1 MNNVSSFIDTV
12 VTKADSK
19 QGGRNGII
27 AGMVQRQDAEH
38 VANRIA
44 LTFVALNNERRRRR
58 IESVRQGVPIEI
70 MSEKPEHMLS
80 FVQSMMNNCC
90 WAARAV
96 VRSGQ
101 AEEQA
106 TGIDFSQSVAE
117 QAGLLETA
125 CMHNCDDTLMDDWAT
140 LNELHTWLC
149 TQMNYMT
156 DLDPLF
162 LYAEKAEVEPGVW
175 EHVHQLMD
183 FPYVLVALDEKVLE
197 LAEKKDDVLV
207 DYANK
212 HVFGSAYAA

>member
-12 VTKADSK
+12 ITKADNK

-44 LTFVALNNERRRRR
+44 MTYVQLTKERTRRRL
-58 IESVRQGVPIEI
+58 ESVRLGVPIET
-70 MSEKPEHMLS
+70 MSVKPEHMLS

-101 AEEQA
+101 AETQA
-106 TGIDFSQSVAE
+106 NGIDFSQSVAE

-149 TQMNYMT
+149 GQMNYMT

-162 LYAEKAEVEPGVW
+162 LYAGKAEVEPGVW
-175 EHVHQLMD
+175 EYVHQLMD
-183 FPYVLVALDEKVLE
+183 FPYVLIALDDKVLE
-197 LAEKKDDVLV
+197 LAQKKDDVLV

>member
-44 LTFVALNNERRRRR
+44 LTFVALNNERKRRR

-96 VRSGQ
+96 IRSGQ

-106 TGIDFSQSVAE
+106 NGIDFSQSVAE

-125 CMHNCDDTLMDDWAT
+125 CMHNCEDTLMDDWAI

-149 TQMNYMT
+149 GQMSYMT

-183 FPYVLVALDEKVLE
+183 LPDILVALDEKVLE
-197 LAEKKDDVLV
+197 LVEQKDEVLV
-207 DYANK
+207 DYASN
-212 HVFGSAYAA
+212 HQFGSAYAA

>member
-1 MNNVSSFIDTV
+1 MNKLSSFIDTV

-44 LTFVALNNERRRRR
+44 MTFVQLTKERTRRRLEANRNG
-58 IESVRQGVPIEI
+58 IPIEV

-90 WAARAV
+90 WAARTV
-96 VRSGQ
+96 IRSGQ

-106 TGIDFSQSVAE
+106 NGIDFSQSVAE

-125 CMHNCDDTLMDDWAT
+125 CMRNCEDTLMDDWAT

-149 TQMNYMT
+149 GQMSYMT
-156 DLDPLF
+156 DLDPLY

-183 FPYVLVALDEKVLE
+183 LPDVLVALDEKALE
-197 LAEKKDDVLV
+197 LAELADTKIV
-207 DYANK
+207 DFAARHQFGK
-212 HVFGSAYAA
+212 HAA

>member
-106 TGIDFSQSVAE
+106 NGIDFSQSVAE

-125 CMHNCDDTLMDDWAT
+125 CIHNCDDTLMDDWAT

-183 FPYVLVALDEKVLE
+183 FPYVLIALDDKVLE

>member
-12 VTKADSK
+12 ITKADNK

-44 LTFVALNNERRRRR
+44 MTYVQLTKERTRRRL
-58 IESVRQGVPIEI
+58 ESIRHGVPIEI

-90 WAARAV
+90 WAARTV
-96 VRSGQ
+96 IRSGQ

-106 TGIDFSQSVAE
+106 NGLYFSQSVAE

-125 CMHNCDDTLMDDWAT
+125 CMHNCYDTLMDYWAT

-175 EHVHQLMD
+175 EYVHQLMD
-183 FPYVLVALDEKVLE
+183 FPYVLIALDEKVLE
-197 LAEKKDDVLV
+197 LAVQKDDVLV

>member
-44 LTFVALNNERRRRR
+44 LTFVALNNERTRRR
-58 IESVRQGVPIEI
+58 IESVRQGVPLEI

-80 FVQSMMNNCC
+80 FVQSMMNNCS

-96 VRSGQ
+96 IRSGQ

-117 QAGLLETA
+117 QAGLIETA
-125 CMHNCDDTLMDDWAT
+125 CMHNCEDTLMDDWAT

-149 TQMNYMT
+149 GQMSYMT

-183 FPYVLVALDEKVLE
+183 LPDVLVALDEKVLE
-197 LAEKKDDVLV
+197 LAEQKDTALV
-207 DYANK
+207 DYASN
-212 HVFGSAYAA
+212 HQFGSAYAA